1 MLPGHLSKES
11 RKFESIFKISR
22 KTFNYICSL
31 VRDDLMAR
39 TSNFAFTDGKTLSL
53 EDQVA
58 IGLRRLSSG
67 ESLLNIGVSFGMNH
81 STVSQVT
88 WRFVEA
94 MEERGIHHLK
104 WPTSPE
110 MEDIKSKFEE
120 IQGLP
125 NCCGAIDTTH
135 IMMCLPSVDATN
147 KVWVDYEK
155 KHSMVLQAVV
165 DPDLRFRDIITGW
178 PGSMN
183 EVPVLQSSGFF
194 KMCEKGTRL
203 NGEKVELPE
212 KLEVREYIIGDSGF
226 PLLPWLLTPYQGK
239 DLSDAKIEFNKRLS
253 GTRMVAQRA
262 LARLK
267 GRKLNDAC
275 SGVELANKVVDYTS
289 VLCDLEEEEEEE
301 EEVACVNM
309 ANVLLLLSQGRSGGG
324 TEEIDYVVQSS
335 ERVFECRTCNRQFPS
350 FQALGGHRASHKKP
364 RLDGHGQAQAKRRVH
379 ECRVRH
385 RTGPGR
391 PHEAAQGHDNRRL
404 RPHPG
409 GGGGAEREAFWT

>member
-267 GRKLNDAC
+267 
-275 SGVELANKVVDYTS
+275 
-289 VLCDLEEEEEEE
+289 DLEEEE

-335 ERVFECRTCNRQFPS
+335 ERVFECRTCNRQFPT

-409 GGGGAEREAFWT
+409 GGGGGAEREAFWT